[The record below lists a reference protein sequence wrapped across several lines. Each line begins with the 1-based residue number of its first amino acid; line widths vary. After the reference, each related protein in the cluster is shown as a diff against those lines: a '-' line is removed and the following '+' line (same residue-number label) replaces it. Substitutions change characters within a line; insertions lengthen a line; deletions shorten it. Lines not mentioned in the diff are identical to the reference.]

1 MLCCFFRCYAIKTH
15 LSCYLTTTGA
25 SLLSQR
31 AKGGARR
38 GDGTI
43 VAKHNNQPSRRSSQN
58 TTINHHEG
66 HLLSRRANG
75 GARRGDGTI
84 VARHNNQ
91 PSRSHLLSRR
101 ANGGLQT
108 QQSTITKATGR
119 GRKHNNQPLSRR
131 PRSSDPATTCLA
143 AAMTKTSML
152 VGVAGRGAEEDIT
165 IINVMMQQPTRG
177 KNLGEEGV
185 N

>member
-1 MLCCFFRCYAIKTH
+1 MARSSQNTTINHHDDRRKTQQSTIMKAICCTDEPTEERDA
-15 LSCYLTTTGA
+15 A
-25 SLLSQR
+25 M
-31 AKGGARR
+31 A
-38 GDGTI
+38 
-43 VAKHNNQPSRRSSQN
+43 RSSQN

-66 HLLSRRANG
+66 
-75 GARRGDGTI
+75 
-84 VARHNNQ
+84 
-91 PSRSHLLSRR
+91 HLLSRR

-143 AAMTKTSML
+143 AAMTTTTTSML

-177 KNLGEEGV
+177 KNLGREGV

>member
-1 MLCCFFRCYAIKTH
+1 MLCSFFPLLCH
-15 LSCYLTTTGA
+15 QNSPLSCYLTTAGA
-25 SLLSQR
+25 SLLSRR

-43 VAKHNNQPSRRSSQN
+43 VAKHNNQPSRQSLQN

-66 HLLSRRANG
+66 
-75 GARRGDGTI
+75 
-84 VARHNNQ
+84 
-91 PSRSHLLSRR
+91 HLLSRR

-143 AAMTKTSML
+143 AAMTTTSML

-165 IINVMMQQPTRG
+165 II
-177 KNLGEEGV
+177 E
-185 N
+185 